1 MWLTCVTLFTFLAS
15 TNIAMTAISN
25 RRNSAIATED
35 PIIAL
40 VMEDEVVIGTL
51 AMPVVE
57 AVVEV

>member
-25 RRNSAIATED
+25 RRNSTIATD

-40 VMEDEVVIGTL
+40 VMEDEVVGTL

-57 AVVEV
+57 AVIEV